1 MKACEIRDHFLSV
14 GDWVDAETTVD
25 RIIVGDPQ
33 TDVSRLLVTWISSF
47 SAVRE
52 AVRRG
57 CQMLITHE
65 PTFWVHANEV
75 QTIEGWDP
83 ASLRG
88 ELAVRKRR
96 FIEENDL
103 VILRVHDAWDR
114 MPEIGIPWAWAR
126 HLGLGEAP
134 TAISECRYQHRYDI
148 APVRLD
154 DFARRVAA
162 RTADLG
168 EPAVQVTGA
177 PDRRVSRVGIGT
189 GCACDIETF
198 QQMGCDVS
206 IVCDDGTRY
215 WGEIQLAADGEH
227 PVIRV
232 NHGTSEEPGMA
243 TLTAYVNEKLPG
255 VSAEHLPHGASFRL
269 VGEIPA

>member
-1 MKACEIRDHFLSV
+1 MKAYDIREHFLSV
-14 GDWVDAETTVD
+14 GDWVDPETTVD
-25 RIIVGDPQ
+25 RIIIGDPQ
-33 TDVSRLLVTWISSF
+33 ADVSRLLVTWISSF
-47 SAVRE
+47 EAVRE

-65 PTFWVHANEV
+65 PTFWVHANEMETV
-75 QTIEGWDP
+75 EGWDP
-83 ASLRG
+83 ASVRG
-88 ELAVRKRR
+88 ELAGRKRR

-114 MPEIGIPWAWAR
+114 MPEVGIPFAWAR
-126 HLGLGEAP
+126 HLGLGAAP

-148 APVRLD
+148 DPMGLD
-154 DFARRVAA
+154 DFARRLAA
-162 RTADLG
+162 RTATLG
-168 EPAVQVTGA
+168 EPAVQVVGA
-177 PDRRVSRVGIGT
+177 PDRVVSRVGAGT

-232 NHGTSEEPGMA
+232 DHGTSEEPGMA
-243 TLTAYVNEKLPG
+243 TLTAYVNETLPG
-255 VSAEHLPHGASFRL
+255 VTAEHLPHGASFRL
-269 VGEIPA
+269 MG